1 MWQNIKKSYK
11 NNKFKIPVPTQCEKF
26 ELLDGLYS
34 ASDIQDYFEYFIKK
48 HETLSDNPQIRI
60 YVNKIE
66 NRITFKIE
74 RGYYLKFITLATVI
88 LLGNAKSK
96 ITKNENGEHAPH
108 LEITEII
115 LVQDSRVLYT
125 FVPNQSLV
133 NCQIFHLK
141 CLLF

>member
-11 NNKFKIPVPTQCEKF
+11 NNKFKIPVPKQCEKF

-125 FVPNQSLV
+125 FVPNQS
-133 NCQIFHLK
+133 
-141 CLLF
+141 